1 MSPPTARVQQI
12 AAQLSSSASSA
23 SSSSRPPAPS
33 SSGSAPPSGAA
44 PPPVEFEAVHALR
57 RITLN
62 RPKALNSLNEE
73 MIDLVY
79 SHLER
84 IEASEL
90 ANVVL
95 IKGAGKHFCAGG
107 DVVSLMKHLEKEK
120 DYKKASGFFHKE
132 YRTNHLLATT
142 PKPVVSFMTGV
153 VFGGGV
159 GMTGHGAFR
168 VATETTQ
175 IAMPETKIGLFP
187 DVGANF
193 LLPRLDGQ
201 LGLYLGLT
209 SFPLKGA
216 ATFFAGLAT
225 HYVPSER
232 LAALETR
239 LSELDVSATHETVN
253 SVIEEF
259 AADASELAQA
269 LKSYPLVGPVRRAI
283 DTIFS
288 RPTAEAMVADLAKLE
303 DGSLDLRKIVLAHD
317 GEVDMSALQQWARET
332 REAIELRSPTSVK
345 LTIKAIREG
354 AKLSIDEVLTMD
366 ARIAAACCSPPV
378 HPDFRTGV
386 TDLLIN
392 KRKPEQGERPSWSP
406 ATLKEV
412 SDADIQR
419 TFFSSPPPFSNPPV
433 PNLRL
438 AQLRKSRPGTPLPPY
453 KTSPHA
459 KWALPSERDVEKI
472 VKGEDA
478 GSDDYAVTRA
488 EVVERLVRRSGGKV
502 GVKEKV
508 EEVLRRKTV
517 LADEQTI
524 KWV

>member
-1 MSPPTARVQQI
+1 
-12 AAQLSSSASSA
+12 
-23 SSSSRPPAPS
+23 
-33 SSGSAPPSGAA
+33 
-44 PPPVEFEAVHALR
+44 VEFEAVHALR

-73 MIDLVY
+73 MVDLVY

-107 DVVSLMKHLEKEK
+107 DVVSLMKHLEHEK

-239 LSELDVSATHETVN
+239 LSELDVSATHDTVN

-269 LKSYPLVGPVRRAI
+269 LKAYPLVGPVRRAI
-283 DTIFS
+283 DAIFS
-288 RPTAEAMVADLAKLE
+288 RPTAEAM
-303 DGSLDLRKIVLAHD
+303 IVLAHD
-317 GEVDMSALQQWARET
+317 GEVDMSALQRWARET

-354 AKLSIDEVLTMD
+354 AKLSIDEVLMMD

-406 ATLKEV
+406 ATLKDV

-419 TFFSSPPPFSNPPV
+419 SFFASPPPFSNPPV

-438 AQLRKSRPGTPLPPY
+438 AQLRKSRPVTPLAPY
-453 KTSPHA
+453 KQSPHA

-478 GSDDYAVTRA
+478 GSDDYAVTRN

-502 GVKEKV
+502 GVREKV
-508 EEVLRRKTV
+508 EEVLKRKTV

>member
-1 MSPPTARVQQI
+1 MTPAARLAQTAAHLSMSAP
-12 AAQLSSSASSA
+12 S
-23 SSSSRPPAPS
+23 PAP
-33 SSGSAPPSGAA
+33 AA
-44 PPPVEFEAVHALR
+44 PAAPAVEFEAVHALR
-57 RITLN
+57 RVTLN
-62 RPKALNSLNEE
+62 RPKALNALNDE
-73 MIDLVY
+73 MIDLVH

-90 ANVVL
+90 ANVIL

-107 DVVSLMKHLEKEK
+107 DVVSLMKHLENEK
-120 DYKKASGFFHKE
+120 DYKKAAGFFGKE

-153 VFGGGV
+153 VYGGGV

-216 ATFFAGLAT
+216 ATFLAGLAT

-232 LAALETR
+232 LAALEAR
-239 LSELDVSATHETVN
+239 LAELDVTATHDTVN
-253 SVIEEF
+253 AVIEEF
-259 AADASELAQA
+259 AADASELQQA
-269 LKSYPLVGPVRRAI
+269 LQNYPLVGPLRRAI
-283 DTIFS
+283 DAIFS
-288 RPTAEAMVADLAKLE
+288 RPTAEAIVADLAKLE
-303 DGSLDLRKIVLAHD
+303 EGSLDLRKIVFAHD
-317 GEVDMSALQQWARET
+317 GEVDVSALQAWARET

-366 ARIAAACCSPPV
+366 ARIAAACCSPAA

-386 TDLLIN
+386 TDLLIR
-392 KRKPEQGERPSWSP
+392 KRKPEEGERPAWSP
-406 ATLKEV
+406 ATLKQV
-412 SDADIQR
+412 SDEHIHQ
-419 TFFSSPPPFSNPPV
+419 TFFATPPPFTNPAV
-433 PNLRL
+433 PQLRL
-438 AQLRKSRPGTPLPPY
+438 AQTRKNRPFALAPY
-453 KTSPHA
+453 KKSPHA

-478 GSDDYAVTRA
+478 GSDDYAVTRQ
-488 EVVERLVRRSGGKV
+488 EVVDRLVRRWNGKV
-502 GVKEKV
+502 GVREKV
-508 EEVLRRKTV
+508 DEVLRRKTV
-517 LADEQTI
+517 PAETAAPASEQTI
-524 KWV
+524 KWA